1 MEARVRFKDVQNV
14 IMDYVYGEQAFLNNS
29 GLMAE
34 ATQPLT
40 WIKR

>member
-1 MEARVRFKDVQNV
+1 MSLKDVQNV
-14 IMDYVYGEQAFLNNS
+14 IMDYVYGEQGFLNNS
-29 GLMAE
+29 ALMAE